1 MSCAMFVTTLQ
12 SYHNGGPAMLYKMT
26 HQCVLF
32 YDLEDGHVVG
42 QDLVPD
48 EKLDVVP

>member
-1 MSCAMFVTTLQ
+1 MPCAMLVTTPQ
-12 SYHNGGPAMLYKMT
+12 SHHNGGSAMLYKMT

-32 YDLEDGHVVG
+32 YGLEDGHVVG
-42 QDLVPD
+42 QNLVPD